1 MKLRIT
7 TLSLLLSFVSVSP
20 AFAQTGSESEPKP
33 MAQPNFPQV
42 PALKAGEY
50 AVFIE
55 KGYEIFKTKEVNE
68 LEYDTS
74 CFKAGKTPSCDAA
87 KAAVISTPPKYKQE
101 NLFHPAAQ
109 FCEAR
114 GGKNLIVLDHKKDE
128 YNFCRFKDKSM
139 VNSWAMYLKHNPK
152 KTIK

>member
-7 TLSLLLSFVSVSP
+7 TLNVLFQIVLLPF
-20 AFAQTGSESEPKP
+20 AFAQTESEPKP

-50 AVFIE
+50 AVFVD

-74 CFKAGKTPSCDAA
+74 CFKAGKTPSCEAA
-87 KAAVISTPPKYKQE
+87 KAAVLATPPKYKQE

-114 GGKNLIVLDHKKDE
+114 GGKNLIALDHKKDE
-128 YNFCRFKDKSM
+128 YNFCRFKDRSM

>member
-1 MKLRIT
+1 MKLRTT
-7 TLSLLLSFVSVSP
+7 TLSLLLQIVLLPF
-20 AFAQTGSESEPKP
+20 AFAQTGSEPKP

-50 AVFIE
+50 AVFVD

-68 LEYDTS
+68 LEFDTS
-74 CFKAGKTPSCDAA
+74 CFKVGKTPSCEAA
-87 KAAVISTPPKYKQE
+87 KAAAVTTPPKYATE
-101 NLFHPAAQ
+101 NMFHPAALY
-109 FCEAR
+109 CEAR
-114 GGKNLIVLDHKKDE
+114 GGKNLIALDHKKDE